1 MIETLR
7 DLLVRRKT
15 STAWVLAALGIA
27 FIAVKGAPL
36 LVQQLGVL
44 AWKIVLVGVAVALAH
59 YLRRQVFHYIDLSR
73 TLDQDRTVKDGLI
86 FLGVAIFYAAII
98 LAITQGL

>member
-15 STAWVLAALGIA
+15 SLAWLLAVLGLGYIAGQGPALA
-27 FIAVKGAPL
+27 
-36 LVQQLGVL
+36 VQQLGVL
-44 AWKIVLVGVAVALAH
+44 AWKIVLVGVAVAVAH
-59 YLRRQVFHYIDLSR
+59 YLRRQVFHYIDLSAV
-73 TLDQDRTVKDGLI
+73 LDKDKTIKDGLI
-86 FLGVAIFYAAII
+86 FLGVAIFYTAII